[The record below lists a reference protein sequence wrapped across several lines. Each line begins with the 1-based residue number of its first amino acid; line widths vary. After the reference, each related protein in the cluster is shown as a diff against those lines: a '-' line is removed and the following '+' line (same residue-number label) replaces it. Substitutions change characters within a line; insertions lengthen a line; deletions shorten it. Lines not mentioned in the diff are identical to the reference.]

1 MKGDL
6 VIAIG
11 GHLPQITVPGF
22 ARVDAQ
28 LFARLAGQKIP
39 GALDVGG
46 SERLAVVPFDALA
59 QRENQLGAFLV
70 PRPAGRQIRDN
81 RLQTGLRHVL
91 LVHDQVVEDMHH
103 RLLGGPRRFLEYRHA
118 RWAIEMR
125 QPENPAA
132 FLSLGRPGSRRCHQ
146 QSARSDYISN
156 LSGH

>member
-1 MKGDL
+1 DVTEYPVSNACEIWLSRCPIIGTAEQLDRVVWLEIHELERAGADRALPHLTRRNMAGIDRRPPRRQQREQPRLRPFQMKGDL

-11 GHLPQITVPGF
+11 GHFPQITVPGF

-70 PRPAGRQIRDN
+70 PRP
-81 RLQTGLRHVL
+81 
-91 LVHDQVVEDMHH
+91 
-103 RLLGGPRRFLEYRHA
+103 
-118 RWAIEMR
+118 
-125 QPENPAA
+125 
-132 FLSLGRPGSRRCHQ
+132 
-146 QSARSDYISN
+146 
-156 LSGH
+156 SG